1 MTPGLAHAGG
11 PVAAAGLA
19 LVIVSPRRDLRLA
32 GLGGWLLGCAFLAAY
47 LAPGGHSK
55 VYAAAVVV
63 GAIGAVAIAA
73 LFRRWPWL
81 IAVSAL
87 ACVPARIPV
96 HVGATDANL
105 LVPLYAVIAGA
116 AVLLGWELVRGDD
129 RTQELGPLA
138 WPLSLLVAWTGLS
151 LLWTKD
157 LHEGAV
163 ALLFFWLPFGLL
175 AVSIARLAWNRRWL
189 SVIYVQLVGMALA
202 FAWIGVYQYATRDVF
217 WNPKVIVANAY
228 APFYRVNS
236 VFYDPSVYGRF
247 LVVAM
252 LAALVLA
259 VYDRDRRAAYASG
272 AAVVLIWPGLLFSF
286 SQSSFAALM
295 VGAAVVAAFR
305 WRWRAALALGVAA
318 AVIAAIALGTP
329 HIRHSLLRESGSGLN
344 QASSGRAKLVTQG
357 IRIAL
362 HNPVEGVGVGGF
374 KRAYADRVGLKGK
387 EPKKAASHNTAVT
400 VAAETGIPG
409 LLLLG
414 WLVFVALFVTL
425 RRAGAAFKGRAC
437 LAIAAS
443 LAAIGVHSLFY
454 NALFEDPTFWGLLAL
469 TAAVRAAAAAPPAAR
484 ARAGG
489 GAVRAEGEGDDVIE
503 SWQRVLVLAP
513 HTDDGEFGCG
523 GTMARLVETGADVR
537 YVAFSIATKSLPE
550 GFPPDTLAREVRE
563 ATAELG
569 IPEANLTV
577 HDFDVRTFPDHRQD
591 ILELLIALWEEWR
604 PDAVFQPSLHDIHQ
618 DHQVVAAEGLR
629 AFKRTTILGYE
640 IPWNN
645 FDFAYQWYSALEQSH
660 VERKAAAL
668 ARYASQQHRRYA
680 DPEYIRNVA
689 RTHGINVN
697 REYAEVFQVY
707 RVVA

>member
-1 MTPGLAHAGG
+1 
-11 PVAAAGLA
+11 
-19 LVIVSPRRDLRLA
+19 
-32 GLGGWLLGCAFLAAY
+32 
-47 LAPGGHSK
+47 
-55 VYAAAVVV
+55 
-63 GAIGAVAIAA
+63 
-73 LFRRWPWL
+73 
-81 IAVSAL
+81 
-87 ACVPARIPV
+87 
-96 HVGATDANL
+96 
-105 LVPLYAVIAGA
+105 
-116 AVLLGWELVRGDD
+116 
-129 RTQELGPLA
+129 
-138 WPLSLLVAWTGLS
+138 
-151 LLWTKD
+151 
-157 LHEGAV
+157 
-163 ALLFFWLPFGLL
+163 
-175 AVSIARLAWNRRWL
+175 
-189 SVIYVQLVGMALA
+189 MALA

-259 VYDRDRRAAYASG
+259 LYDRDRRAAYASA

-318 AVIAAIALGTP
+318 AVIAAVALGTP

-437 LAIAAS
+437 LAIAAAI
-443 LAAIGVHSLFY
+443 AAIGVHSLFY

-469 TAAVRAAAAAPPAAR
+469 TALCARLPLRRSAAR

-577 HDFDVRTFPDHRQD
+577 HDFDVRTFPDRRQD

-645 FDFAYQWYSALEQSH
+645 FDFAYQWYSALEQSARRAEGGGAGEVRVAAAPALRRPGVH
-660 VERKAAAL
+660 PQRRPHARDQREPRVRRGVPGLPGRGLTAPAARSDDRARAQVVVERPGRQTSGVRA
-668 ARYASQQHRRYA
+668 
-680 DPEYIRNVA
+680 
-689 RTHGINVN
+689 HGPN
-697 REYAEVFQVY
+697 RCP
-707 RVVA
+707 